1 MADIDME
8 HVRKLVLIDE
18 VLNRGLR
25 NWHMR
30 ARVYPGCNPGFPGC
44 NPGFDDWLD
53 GLLDK
58 SAASAGESATDEMV
72 YEVVRLNTLGD
83 VFAVKAQKMAELHGL
98 QSDICCYVE
107 DNQVSSSVY
116 VSGKWLSA
124 HKAMGD
130 AIANMLKELGYETYV
145 MPDDVDENNVV
156 VSATID
162 FPKYLALKEKMIK
175 NLFTVNGQNG
185 KIEEK
190 NDDKEGN

>member
-1 MADIDME
+1 MAEIDME
-8 HVRKLVLIDE
+8 NVRKLVLIDE

-30 ARVYPGCNPGFPGC
+30 IRGYPRCNL
-44 NPGFDDWLD
+44 GFDDWLD

-58 SAASAGESATDEMV
+58 VAGAVGDSATDEMV
-72 YEVVRLNTLGD
+72 YEAVNLHTLGD

-116 VSGKWLSA
+116 VFGKWLSA

-175 NLFTVNGQNG
+175 NLFTVNRQNG